1 MASVAPAPYR
11 PETVSPPGK
20 TIADMLESLGMSQA
34 ELARRMGRP
43 PNKLNQIIQ
52 GNKAITADTALEL
65 ESVLGLPA
73 SFWLNREQNYQLA
86 LSQRERLERQT
97 ENAEIVRNFPYAE
110 MAKHGW
116 VANHTSQVDR
126 YRELLSFFGVA
137 GDQPLE
143 HALGYVRKCVGEL
156 APSFRK
162 SQIREAS
169 PEALAAW
176 LRRCT
181 LEAQQIQVAEFNK
194 AQVLASLEEFRAL
207 TLQPFAD
214 VTRQLPRLAAKF
226 GIRVVFVPHLKNT
239 YVGGAAFWAG
249 GSPVIGLTFR
259 YRTNDCIWFNFFH
272 ELGHI
277 LLHSPLQTW
286 LDDFADDQE
295 SHEIEANTFAA
306 NTLIPADAYAKFL
319 SESRRS
325 NAAVRSFAKKI
336 GIAPGIVVGRLQK
349 CDGLPPSHLNGLK
362 DRLDV

>member
-43 PNKLNQIIQ
+43 NNKLNQIVK
-52 GNKAITADTALEL
+52 GTKAITADTALEL

-73 SFWLNREQNYQLA
+73 SFWLSREQNYRLA
-86 LSQRERLERQT
+86 LSERERLARQT
-97 ENAEIVRNFPYAE
+97 KDADIVRNFPYTE
-110 MAKHGW
+110 MAKYGW
-116 VANHTSQVDR
+116 VRKHTAPVDR
-126 YRELLSFFGVA
+126 YRELLSFFAVA
-137 GDQPLE
+137 GNQPLE
-143 HALGYVRKCVGEL
+143 LALSRVRKCVGEL

-162 SQIREAS
+162 SQLREAN

-181 LEAQQIQVAEFNK
+181 HEAQQISVAEFDK
-194 AQVLASLEEFRAL
+194 SQIHASLEEFRSL
-207 TLQPFAD
+207 TLQPIAD
-214 VTRQLPRLAAKF
+214 VTRQLPQLAAKF
-226 GIRVVFVPHLKNT
+226 GIRVVFVPYLQKT
-239 YVGGAAFWAG
+239 YVGGAAFRAG

-277 LLHSPLQTW
+277 LLHSPQQTW
-286 LDDFADDQE
+286 LDDFSDDQE
-295 SHEIEANTFAA
+295 SHEAEANEFAA
-306 NTLIPADAYAKFL
+306 NSMIPPAAYAKFL
-319 SESRRS
+319 AGNYRSRT
-325 NAAVRSFAKKI
+325 AVLRFAKEI

-349 CDGLPPSHLNGLK
+349 CDGLPQSHLNGLK
-362 DRLDV
+362 ERLDD